1 MWIPQKQELAGTW
14 KPEDVEFR
22 KNREGPAVAKAH
34 EAFLANQS
42 RWFKQKVVNN
52 GFPMSTSNGG
62 HKITVLTDWTS
73 ITDISFDSEKGL
85 QAFVGLLYG
94 SVDIG
99 SLEIK
104 TLLDVHCLATYY
116 GIPDLR
122 WHLAEKIKEASLPSC
137 DIASLLTYAND
148 ESQEGS
154 RREAVLSSL
163 TKTLVEKPGISSI
176 LANLANID
184 LSQLPLKNLKNLLP
198 PGHLDLLDLLDLHDV
213 DDLLSSYL

>member
-1 MWIPQKQELAGTW
+1 MWIPQKQDLAGTW

-122 WHLAEKIKEASLPSC
+122 WHLAEKIKEATCNSQLA
-137 DIASLLTYAND
+137 DMLTYAND
-148 ESQEGS
+148 ESQEPS
-154 RREAVLSSL
+154 RREAVLCSVA
-163 TKTLVEKPGISSI
+163 KTLVEKPGNEEI
-176 LANLANID
+176 LANMANIALKRTTWD
-184 LSQLPLKNLKNLLP
+184 TKVSVGCCMVWTSLCLGEVALSI
-198 PGHLDLLDLLDLHDV
+198 
-213 DDLLSSYL
+213 

>member
-1 MWIPQKQELAGTW
+1 MWIPQKQDLAGTW

-122 WHLAEKIKEASLPSC
+122 WHLAEKIKEATCNSQLA
-137 DIASLLTYAND
+137 DMLTYSND
-148 ESQEGS
+148 ESQESS
-154 RREAVLSSL
+154 RREAVLCSVA
-163 TKTLVEKPGISSI
+163 KTLVEKPGKEEI
-176 LANLANID
+176 LTSLANID
-184 LSQLPLKNLKNLLP
+184 LSQLKNLNKILP
-198 PGHLDLLDLLDLHDV
+198 PGHLDLLDLLDLHGV
-213 DDLLSSYL
+213 DLLSSYL

>member
-1 MWIPQKQELAGTW
+1 MWIPQKQDLAGTW

-122 WHLAEKIKEASLPSC
+122 WHLAEKIKEAKISDDL
-137 DIASLLTYAND
+137 IADLLTYSND

-163 TKTLVEKPGISSI
+163 AKTLVEKPGNEEI

-184 LSQLPLKNLKNLLP
+184 LSQLKNLNEILP
-198 PGHLDLLDLLDLHDV
+198 PGHLDLLDLLDLHGV